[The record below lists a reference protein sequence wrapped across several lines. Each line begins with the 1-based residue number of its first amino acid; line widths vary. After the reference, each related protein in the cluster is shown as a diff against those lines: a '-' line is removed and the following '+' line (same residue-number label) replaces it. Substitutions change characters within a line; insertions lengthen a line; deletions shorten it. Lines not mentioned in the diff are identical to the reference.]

1 MLTPERFTQLVAAL
15 PYKKVLPDAVYLH
28 KETLT
33 TTSPQLYRFV
43 CAVAQA
49 LKLPECE
56 WDLVKLA
63 KQDFRLSLLSYPT
76 FFEEAYPSLKQSVT
90 VDLAKLSHTVTCYDS
105 QDNPPI
111 LHRKECMLTPDH
123 PQAENCRQI
132 TQEGELAGLY
142 DHPRMIGFKASWERL
157 IARYG
162 YQLVDGRLFRTS
174 ALPPEEGGPT
184 N

>member
-28 KETLT
+28 KETLA

-76 FFEEAYPSLKQSVT
+76 FFEEAYP
-90 VDLAKLSHTVTCYDS
+90 TCKVVITSY
-105 QDNPPI
+105 PVF
-111 LHRKECMLTPDH
+111 ML
-123 PQAENCRQI
+123 
-132 TQEGELAGLY
+132 
-142 DHPRMIGFKASWERL
+142 PRPCFSWHLR
-157 IARYG
+157 AC
-162 YQLVDGRLFRTS
+162 
-174 ALPPEEGGPT
+174 
-184 N
+184 